1 MAAGLGFKTFTTGE
15 VLTAADTNGYLMQ
28 GVLVFASSAARASAI
43 TSPQEGQYSY
53 LKDTDALEYY
63 SGSAWVGAPVGD
75 LTAITAGT
83 GISVTSGTGPIPSV
97 AIDATKTPQLNT
109 ANTFTGGVQQITT
122 ASAATKGLIIKGS
135 ASQSAQLQDWQNS
148 AGTSLANI
156 DSAGNLTVPLVS
168 TPVTY
173 SSTVYAGQSWSG
185 GTGLLNVSPFSAGQ
199 VPSVVRGA
207 ASQSA
212 NLQEWQNSAGSI
224 IAKIDASGNLTAT
237 NFTGSGGGKV
247 LQVVTFSTTTSTS
260 TSSTSLVDTN
270 ITLNIT
276 PTLNTSKVLVLSS
289 VYCAVTQLSVN
300 QVGMGVVLKRGS
312 TTIFDAS
319 SGNGEGFYVT
329 TSYTG
334 NHQYQAV
341 QTINYV
347 DSPATTSTT
356 TYKIQIQA
364 RSSSATANTSSNSNT
379 STITLL
385 EIGA

>member
-75 LTAITAGT
+75 ITGVTAGT
-83 GISVTSGTGPIPSV
+83 GISGGGTSGTVTVS
-97 AIDATKTPQLNT
+97 IDATKTPQLNT

-156 DSAGNLTVPLVS
+156 DSAGNFTVPLVS

-237 NFTGSGGGKV
+237 NFTGAGGGKV
-247 LQVVTFSTTTSTS
+247 LQVVSGTYSTSTTTTST
-260 TSSTSLVDTN
+260 TLVDTG
-270 ITLNIT
+270 LSLAIT
-276 PTLNTSKVLVLSS
+276 PTLNTSKVLVLVSQNMS
-289 VYCAVTQLSVN
+289 VYQFPVTQVGY
-300 QVGMGVVLKRGS
+300 GMGVLRGS
-312 TTIFDAS
+312 TVLNATVNNETIYS
-319 SGNGEGFYVT
+319 T
-329 TSYTG
+329 TSYSG
-334 NHQYQAV
+334 NTQFSSTWAYHYL
-341 QTINYV
+341 
-347 DSPATTSTT
+347 DSPATTSAT
-356 TYKIQIQA
+356 TYKTQMMS
-364 RSSSATANTSSNSNT
+364 RSSSTTVAAQNNST
-379 STITLL
+379 MSTIILL